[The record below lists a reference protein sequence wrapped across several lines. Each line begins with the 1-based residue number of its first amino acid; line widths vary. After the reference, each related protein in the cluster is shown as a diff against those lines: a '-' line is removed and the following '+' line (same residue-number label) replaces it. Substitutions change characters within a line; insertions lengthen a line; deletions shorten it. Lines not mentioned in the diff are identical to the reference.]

1 MSRRTP
7 TAPKVAARKRPAYRP
22 PPAKAK
28 RPAKKVQHRTL
39 KVTATVLIGFAVL
52 FGAAA
57 LASRDPERKPEPVT
71 PFTAELAAQAIS
83 TCTASSG
90 PNTNDALKESCSD
103 LWQQLHSSGHQ
114 IVPADGGGL
123 KVIEAPR

>member
-7 TAPKVAARKRPAYRP
+7 TAPKAAARKRRAEPAP
-22 PPAKAK
+22 DK
-28 RPAKKVQHRTL
+28 RPARKVQHRTL
-39 KVTATVLIGFAVL
+39 KTTATVLIGFAAL

-57 LASRDPERKPEPVT
+57 LASRDPERPPEPVT

-83 TCTASSG
+83 TCTASSAPG
-90 PNTNDALKESCSD
+90 ASDALKESCSD
-103 LWQQLHSSGHQ
+103 LWQQLHSTRHQ

-123 KVIEAPR
+123 KVIEAPK